1 MNGANKAGLVLR
13 DLGGLEE
20 ADEQGRLYKVVDEP
34 LGEAHAKE
42 ELVRRHAI
50 VRLKSRLA
58 ARGAGRPQARLRCGR
73 APRRRKRMK
82 TGMGGA

>member
-1 MNGANKAGLVLR
+1 MAQTKPLCLVLR

-20 ADEQGRLYKVVDEP
+20 ADEQGRLYKVVDESP
-34 LGEAHAKE
+34 REAHAKE

-58 ARGAGRPQARLRCGR
+58 TRGAGLLRRACAVVARP
-73 APRRRKRMK
+73 
-82 TGMGGA
+82 GAGSA